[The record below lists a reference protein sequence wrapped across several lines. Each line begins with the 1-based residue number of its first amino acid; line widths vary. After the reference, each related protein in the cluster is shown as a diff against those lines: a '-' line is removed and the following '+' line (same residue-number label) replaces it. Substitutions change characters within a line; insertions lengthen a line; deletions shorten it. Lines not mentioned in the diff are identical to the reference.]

1 MRKLLLLMIP
11 LLILV
16 GCSNSTVEQSE
27 SDKVKDNPLS
37 DDADVETKEEQ
48 EPEGN
53 ADTNEEQGNGSVSAQ
68 EEKVVTKAEYVRKL
82 AVVEASLAAQRE
94 IIETGTQVDM
104 EEAAGEMYKAWD
116 NTLNE
121 LYGILQSQLSDE
133 VMQTLRE
140 EQRNWIVLRDEVAEA
155 EAANYKGG
163 SMESFAYTSKLMEM
177 TKNRCIELVEMYM

>member
-37 DDADVETKEEQ
+37 EEADVETKEEQ

-82 AVVEASLAAQRE
+82 AVVEASLKSAA
-94 IIETGTQVDM
+94 
-104 EEAAGEMYKAWD
+104 
-116 NTLNE
+116 
-121 LYGILQSQLSDE
+121 
-133 VMQTLRE
+133 
-140 EQRNWIVLRDEVAEA
+140 
-155 EAANYKGG
+155 
-163 SMESFAYTSKLMEM
+163 
-177 TKNRCIELVEMYM
+177 